1 MRYALTPL
9 LLCTAITAGAA
20 EPPPPRDP
28 FPADFVVSPC
38 APAQSCITFGR
49 SQMSAAAFSF
59 LALKLDPNW
68 VEAHADEMERA
79 LAPACRRHATCL
91 THPANSYNFC
101 NDVLS
106 AETADDCDVLF
117 PASKSATDHEQC
129 SEFHEVYLLGVDQ
142 RSPQTWNAAQACA
155 AKNPIAHTKPL
166 DIWMVP
172 ATIPFG
178 TRKEV
183 EFFSLDPDTRV
194 PVLANINIQ
203 DQLYYAPANPTGKLA
218 TFYPFKLPFKF
229 IRVPNAEGHTSLVP
243 PMVTVEAEGYPPTQF
258 PLAAPVPEMKVEMRP
273 APSALRRGK
282 NVVTIQAH
290 DAATGEPVEARVMVG
305 DRTAGPT
312 NTPITLEVK
321 RGRLPEIWVTSLFN
335 KYSDVVVAKAR

>member
-1 MRYALTPL
+1 
-9 LLCTAITAGAA
+9 
-20 EPPPPRDP
+20 
-28 FPADFVVSPC
+28 
-38 APAQSCITFGR
+38 
-49 SQMSAAAFSF
+49 
-59 LALKLDPNW
+59 

-203 DQLYYAPANPTGKLA
+203 ALLRAGQSDRQTGYLLSVQAPLQIHPCAQRRGAHVFGSADGDRRGGGVPADAISSSRPRPGDEGGDAPRSVGAPAGKKRRDDSGSRRRDRGAGGSTGD
-218 TFYPFKLPFKF
+218 
-229 IRVPNAEGHTSLVP
+229 G
-243 PMVTVEAEGYPPTQF
+243 
-258 PLAAPVPEMKVEMRP
+258 
-273 APSALRRGK
+273 RRSYRR
-282 NVVTIQAH
+282 ADEH
-290 DAATGEPVEARVMVG
+290 ADHARSEARETSG
-305 DRTAGPT
+305 DLGDVA
-312 NTPITLEVK
+312 LQQVQ
-321 RGRLPEIWVTSLFN
+321 
-335 KYSDVVVAKAR
+335 DVVVAKAR